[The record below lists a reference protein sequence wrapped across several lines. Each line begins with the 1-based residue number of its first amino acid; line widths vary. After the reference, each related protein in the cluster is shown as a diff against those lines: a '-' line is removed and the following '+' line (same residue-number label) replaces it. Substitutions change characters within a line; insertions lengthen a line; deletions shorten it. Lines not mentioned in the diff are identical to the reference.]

1 MVIKEVWC
9 AAVGEELSCM
19 REVEKQGR
27 SQGGAQ
33 GAFAPPF
40 SSIDY
45 IANCYFDFLL
55 YKYQH

>member
-1 MVIKEVWC
+1 MKTFK
-9 AAVGEELSCM
+9 VGTDD
-19 REVEKQGR
+19 QGR

-33 GAFAPPF
+33 GADLPPPPFF